1 MSRYRPDPRYSEGNL
16 PYREPPAQRW
26 DTDRFA
32 REREIRAPPVIDQRP
47 PYADF
52 PPRRAPV
59 YEDQRYYEED
69 RYGPRGTTQRKYFE
83 ETDYYDPRGQRGQM
97 VPYAPER
104 PARPEPPPRPGLLRR
119 QSSLDTFDRQPARR
133 YRDYDDDYVPQ
144 RAPPPRELIPVPV
157 PSPRRQ
163 PRYDDRYYDDVRV
176 QDPDLYGDDGFR
188 EYREREWVSRRR
200 RNSSPSPDRRTMRE
214 EFFEEVKEEKEVKQY
229 PRRGKTR
236 MPKRLVHTKVL
247 YDLGYP
253 YYEEDERT
261 IIIEKALGP
270 ENIDEIFAK
279 SKEYRERE
287 VSTTRLIEAP
297 PRSSRHGDFVIEKSE
312 KVEEIKTVPLTQAPR
327 SVREWDALSVRSP
340 SPKSHRSRSRRRR
353 SSPGLVKETVV
364 EKKEVVKEVSPARTH
379 RSSTTRRRGS
389 SVSDETIIER
399 KIVRED
405 EFEDSNSVHVGPL
418 ALVVDRKPQR
428 SERDI
433 KEEIR
438 SLEAERKALRRERR
452 YERDPGTEIVKVER
466 VRERSP
472 SPRGEVIIERRGDE
486 ILEVKKDRRGRSRSV
501 AAPSPAIIKAMMA
514 TLT

>member
-253 YYEEDERT
+253 YYEEVEST
-261 IIIEKALGP
+261 IPLLTPTMSLLKCYRMSVLSSLRRLLARKTSMKFSP
-270 ENIDEIFAK
+270 KVKNIVNVK
-279 SKEYRERE
+279 
-287 VSTTRLIEAP
+287 VSMI
-297 PRSSRHGDFVIEKSE
+297 
-312 KVEEIKTVPLTQAPR
+312 Q
-327 SVREWDALSVRSP
+327 P
-340 SPKSHRSRSRRRR
+340 SPDRLLIDFSLHY
-353 SSPGLVKETVV
+353 
-364 EKKEVVKEVSPARTH
+364 PAH
-379 RSSTTRRRGS
+379 
-389 SVSDETIIER
+389 
-399 KIVRED
+399 
-405 EFEDSNSVHVGPL
+405 
-418 ALVVDRKPQR
+418 
-428 SERDI
+428 
-433 KEEIR
+433 
-438 SLEAERKALRRERR
+438 
-452 YERDPGTEIVKVER
+452 
-466 VRERSP
+466 
-472 SPRGEVIIERRGDE
+472 
-486 ILEVKKDRRGRSRSV
+486 
-501 AAPSPAIIKAMMA
+501 
-514 TLT
+514 